1 VTGVVPHGAGYATR
15 RDVVVH
21 FARNN
26 RSALNSDR
34 EWHRW
39 RQYADL
45 FAVRGLVA
53 VLRDHRTV
61 GPMNGF
67 VVSGLVRRRAG
78 ASPIEGASQTVIAA
92 IYLPHHR
99 GAAQAAASLSRLQK
113 VLASGFDLL
122 TNDLG

>member
-1 VTGVVPHGAGYATR
+1 VTGTLPHGVGYATR

-21 FARNN
+21 FAWNN

-53 VLRDHRTV
+53 VLRDHRSV
-61 GPMNGF
+61 GPMNAF
-67 VVSGLVRRRAG
+67 VVSGLVRRPTHQEFI
-78 ASPIEGASQTVIAA
+78 SCQPYQ
-92 IYLPHHR
+92 
-99 GAAQAAASLSRLQK
+99 
-113 VLASGFDLL
+113 F
-122 TNDLG
+122 

>member
-1 VTGVVPHGAGYATR
+1 VAGALPHGAGYATR

-26 RSALNSDR
+26 RSALYSDR
-34 EWHRW
+34 EWHCR

-61 GPMNGF
+61 GPMNAS
-67 VVSGLVRRRAG
+67 VVSGLVKRRAD
-78 ASPIEGASQTVIAA
+78 ASPSGPLRSPQLKACRKSWEGPTSKMVINVV
-92 IYLPHHR
+92 LSMR
-99 GAAQAAASLSRLQK
+99 QAVRCWPREPTF
-113 VLASGFDLL
+113 G
-122 TNDLG
+122 